1 MDEFRRRSNR
11 KITLTG
17 EAHPPHKSKNMEQVL
32 GQEFEGNERVN
43 FLRDNC
49 DVVENLGYTKAIPSE
64 KLEGLK
70 ERLVENNIQL
80 RDVRADKKAANKIYN
95 EQIKQLEES
104 NDEVTAKLK
113 EKSEYVMEECFK
125 FVDHEE
131 RKVGYY
137 NHEGLL
143 VFSRPARPEE
153 LQKTIYHMQR
163 TGTEG

>member
-1 MDEFRRRSNR
+1 MDEIHHRSNR

-17 EAHPPHKSKNMEQVL
+17 EVESPHKSKNMEQVL
-32 GQEFEGNERVN
+32 GQELEGIQRVN

-95 EQIKQLEES
+95 EQIKQLEE
-104 NDEVTAKLK
+104 
-113 EKSEYVMEECFK
+113 
-125 FVDHEE
+125 